1 MSGEPVGALVETR
14 CADGVMTITLADP
27 ERRNALCPELMAE
40 LLAACDA
47 ADADPS
53 VRVVV
58 LTNVGKVFCAGA
70 NLATASG
77 AVRDA
82 ARTAESAVGEGDAP
96 AADPTELFGRF
107 RRSGKPY
114 VGRIAGHC
122 VAGGMGLAAAMDIS
136 VAADDVLFGFTEVR
150 VGVAPAVVSV
160 VCLPRMRD
168 VDARAA
174 MLRGQR
180 FLAPEAAR
188 MGLITSAVPRSTLDA
203 EVDAVVDDLLA
214 AGPGALAATKQLLD
228 RVPAMPQGEAFAWA
242 RALSTELFATEEAA
256 EGMVAFMEKRPASW
270 VPPSRRP

>member
-1 MSGEPVGALVETR
+1 MSGEPVGALVETH
-14 CADGVMTITLADP
+14 CEDGVMTITLADP
-27 ERRNALCPELMAE
+27 ERRNALGPELMAE
-40 LLAACDA
+40 LVAACDH
-47 ADADPS
+47 ADADPA

-58 LTNVGKVFCAGA
+58 MTNVGKVFCAGA
-70 NLATASG
+70 NLASAS
-77 AVRDA
+77 ASVRRADHS
-82 ARTAESAVGEGDAP
+82 AETVSGEGEVP
-96 AADPTELFGRF
+96 PTDPTELFGRF

-160 VCLPRMRD
+160 VCLPRMSD
-168 VDARAA
+168 VDARSA

-188 MGLITSAVPRSTLDA
+188 MGLITSAVPRSGLDA
-203 EVDAVVDDLLA
+203 AVDAVVDDLLA
-214 AGPGALAATKQLLD
+214 AGPGALAATKLLLD

-242 RALSTELFATEEAA
+242 RGLSTELFATDEAA
-256 EGMVAFMEKRPASW
+256 EGMAAFMEKRPASW
-270 VPPSRRP
+270 VPPPRRP